1 MFSLSLMCSTF
12 IMMNLNV
19 NLFLIYPEFSKFSL
33 SETIFSLILENSQA
47 LYYLKEKDIER
58 IYYSLNLL
66 VLELLLTMY
75 RRRIRLPVL
84 LSIRIFVP
92 SGTYG

>member
-19 NLFLIYPEFSKFSL
+19 NLFFIYPEFSKFSL

-75 RRRIRLPVL
+75 RRRIWLPAL
-84 LSIRIFVP
+84 LSIRIFAP

>member
-75 RRRIRLPVL
+75 RCRIRLPVL

>member
-66 VLELLLTMY
+66 VLELLLTMC

>member
-75 RRRIRLPVL
+75 RRRIWLPVL